1 MGESIDR
8 SKKTSTFQ
16 STNRVGELIDRY
28 SSALVIALELIRS
41 HITIMKTEAAPLPTR
56 LSDYVPYN
64 FEIAEVRF
72 DFRLDPK
79 STTVRSLLKMRRIAP
94 GPLELDG
101 EDINLVAVEVD
112 GRTLKRRE
120 YKLTQ
125 TQLILTETPDEFTLN
140 IETTCDPS
148 SNTTLMGLYVS
159 GGRFFTQCEAEGFRR
174 ITYFPDRPDV
184 MSVFT
189 ILIDA
194 DKATYPTLLS
204 NGNKIDSGDIDGGRH
219 FAVWHDPFR
228 KPCYLFALVAG
239 QFDLL
244 EDSFTTMSGRPIP
257 LEIYVDPGDA
267 SKAAYAMDSLKRSMA
282 WDETAFGREYD
293 LDIFMIVAVRDFNF
307 GAMENKGLNIFNSSL
322 LLADAETATDMNFE
336 RIESVVAHEYF
347 HNWTGN
353 RITCRDWFQLCLK
366 EGFTVFRDQEF
377 SGDQRG
383 KAVQRIKDVRALR
396 ARQFAEDN
404 GPLAHPVRPSEYVK
418 IDNFYTATIYEK
430 GAELIRMLKAWLG
443 DEMFR
448 KGSDLYFER
457 LDGTAATIEQFLD
470 CHADASGEDMTQFL
484 SWYQQAGTPR
494 LSVRRHPSPTTPV
507 GSQVVTFAQE
517 TPPTPGQPDKQ
528 PMLLPIRW
536 QVIGDDGPLMGPQL
550 TVMTTAETSVSYPR
564 FNEPHSLSV
573 LQQFSAPVILNS
585 DATTSDLIRLMAQ
598 DPDAFNRWEA
608 GQTLARRL
616 LVGFAKA
623 LEAGETPTVDT
634 ALRDYT
640 HALGVTLRDPQFD
653 DAFKALVLMPPS
665 AMEVLMD
672 AAPVDPIAVHEAGN
686 WLSRAIA
693 DALRD
698 DLVATYAAK
707 NDDGPFSPDAKAAGR
722 RALKGRCLSLLAARF
737 DPLAASLA
745 VNQLDGATNMT
756 DEIGALVTLS
766 RLGGQRVES
775 SMTQFYEKWK
785 EQPLV
790 IDKWYSV
797 QSMRHHADG
806 IEAIT
811 RLANSP
817 SYERNNP
824 NRVRALVGGFGAGNT
839 QLFHKLDGSGYQFFA
854 DQVLDMDGR
863 NPSVAARL
871 LGAFGIWRK
880 LDPTRQALIRTEL
893 DRIIA
898 AKPSKNV
905 LEIAQRTRA

>member
-1 MGESIDR
+1 MRINGDIIA
-8 SKKTSTFQ
+8 TSP
-16 STNRVGELIDRY
+16 LKP
-28 SSALVIALELIRS
+28 
-41 HITIMKTEAAPLPTR
+41 HILDMKTESAPAPTR
-56 LSDYVPYN
+56 LSDYTPYN
-64 FEIAEVRF
+64 FDIAEARF
-72 DFRLDPK
+72 DFRLEPK
-79 STTVRSLLKMRRIAP
+79 ATTVRSLLTMKRTAP
-94 GPLELDG
+94 GPVELDG
-101 EDINLVAVEVD
+101 ENIDLVSVEID
-112 GRTLKRRE
+112 GRPLKRSE
-120 YKLTQ
+120 YRLTQ
-125 TQLILTETPDEFTLN
+125 TQLILDDTPDEFTLN
-140 IETTCDPS
+140 IETVCDPS

-184 MSVFT
+184 MSVYT

-204 NGNKIDSGDIDGGRH
+204 NGNKIDGGDIEGGRH

-244 EDSFTTMSGRPIP
+244 EDSFTTMSGRHIP
-257 LEIYVDPGDA
+257 LKIYVDPGDA
-267 SKAAYAMDSLKRSMA
+267 PKAAYAMDSLKRSMA

-293 LDIFMIVAVRDFNF
+293 LDMFMIVAVRDFNF

-322 LLADAETATDMNFE
+322 LIADAATATDMNFE

-377 SGDQRG
+377 SADQRG
-383 KAVQRIKDVRALR
+383 ASVQRIKDVRALR

-404 GPLAHPVRPSEYVK
+404 GPLAHPVRPSEYLK

-443 DEMFR
+443 DDMFR
-448 KGSDLYFER
+448 EGSDLYFER
-457 LDGTAATIEQFLD
+457 LDGTAATIEQFLQ
-470 CHADASGEDMTQFL
+470 CHADASGEDMSQFL
-484 SWYQQAGTPR
+484 QWYQQAGTPR
-494 LSVRRHPSPTTPV
+494 LTMRRQQTPNTPV
-507 GSQVVTFAQE
+507 GSQVLSFRQE
-517 TPPTPGQPDKQ
+517 TPPTPGQAKKH

-536 QVIGDDGPLMGPQL
+536 QAIGDDGPLMDPQL

-564 FNEPHSLSV
+564 FDEPHSISV

-585 DATTSDLIRLMAQ
+585 DATTEDLIRLMGH

-616 LVGFAKA
+616 LADCAKA
-623 LEAGETPTVDT
+623 LESGEMPPMDA

-640 HALGVTLRDPQFD
+640 HALKATLRDPQFN
-653 DAFKALVLMPPS
+653 DAFKALVLTPPT
-665 AMEVLMD
+665 AMEVLMA
-672 AAPVDPIAVHEAGN
+672 AAPVDPIAVHEASN
-686 WLSRAIA
+686 WLARAVA
-693 DALRD
+693 DVLRD
-698 DLVATYAAK
+698 DLVATYKAK
-707 NDDGPFSPDAKAAGR
+707 SDDGPFSPDAEAAGR
-722 RALKGRCLSLLAARF
+722 RALKGRCLSLLASRF
-737 DPLAASLA
+737 DPLAAALA
-745 VNQLDGATNMT
+745 SNQLDGATNMT

-775 SMTQFYEKWK
+775 SMTQFFDKW
-785 EQPLV
+785 EDQPLV

-806 IEAIT
+806 IEAIK
-811 RLANSP
+811 RLTENS
-817 SYERNNP
+817 SYERSNP
-824 NRVRALVGGFGAGNT
+824 NRVRALVGGFAMGNVK
-839 QLFHKLDGSGYQFFA
+839 LFHKLDGSGYRFFA

-871 LGAFGIWRK
+871 LGAFEIWRK
-880 LDPTRQALIRTEL
+880 LDSARQVLVRKEL

-898 AKPSKNV
+898 SKPSKNV
-905 LEIAQRTRA
+905 MEIAQRTRG